1 MYAFALVLSIILCIA
16 KKKGL
21 ITFLDGTSISNNEE
35 SCEQK
40 LADAAVFAVKGR
52 RATMEDRF
60 ALIQV
65 PIPHLVNAPVVR
77 IFAVLDGHGGQVSHN
92 LFLFGIFQRP
102 CLTQFIS
109 FSNRQPLLL
118 ILSLSLDLPAFLQWP
133 CYL

>member
-1 MYAFALVLSIILCIA
+1 MEFVYAFALVLSIILCIA

-77 IFAVLDGHGGQVSHN
+77 IFAVLDGHGGQVSRN
-92 LFLFGIFQRP
+92 LFFIRNFSKALFDPIWFFFRIGNLYFNPIIKP
-102 CLTQFIS
+102 
-109 FSNRQPLLL
+109 
-118 ILSLSLDLPAFLQWP
+118 
-133 CYL
+133 

>member
-1 MYAFALVLSIILCIA
+1 MEFVYAFALVLSIILCIA

-77 IFAVLDGHGGQVSHN
+77 IFAVLDGHGGQVSRN
-92 LFLFGIFQRP
+92 LFFLFGIFQRP
-102 CLTQFIS
+102 CLTQFGFFFESATFTLNPIIK
-109 FSNRQPLLL
+109 P
-118 ILSLSLDLPAFLQWP
+118 
-133 CYL
+133 

>member
-1 MYAFALVLSIILCIA
+1 MIASGFYPHKKFINDSTYFKKKSLSRKIRIFYIWNSVLVEFVYAFALVLSIILCIA

-65 PIPHLVNAPVVR
+65 PIPHLVDAPVVR
-77 IFAVLDGHGGQVSHN
+77 IFAVLDGHGGQVSRN
-92 LFLFGIFQRP
+92 
-102 CLTQFIS
+102 CS
-109 FSNRQPLLL
+109 V
-118 ILSLSLDLPAFLQWP
+118 
-133 CYL
+133 